1 VGIILYVAE
10 GGRVYA
16 HVFLLCIYIM
26 ELFLYLLLLGLAYY
40 FTRVY
45 LLKEHLTLEEVNTDY
60 KKLHKKIGSLEEEYK
75 SLQQKIDSQEKTM
88 SKASAQASAI
98 NANLSNAIKTS

>member
-1 VGIILYVAE
+1 
-10 GGRVYA
+10 
-16 HVFLLCIYIM
+16 M
-26 ELFLYLLLLGLAYY
+26 ELFLYILLLGLAYY

-60 KKLHKKIGSLEEEYK
+60 KKLDKKIDSLEEEYK

-88 SKASAQASAI
+88 SKASSQASAI
-98 NANLSNAIKTS
+98 NSNLSNAIAKTA